1 METII
6 QPTDHVLLVGDS
18 NLTTSVAVCLLKA
31 GHKVDVH
38 TDDHQSF
45 SRLFR
50 LHVTSEEENTRKCV
64 NVKNL
69 QFYPE
74 LPLNSNYSLVIALT
88 SENLRIK
95 QEWIKRLESLVL
107 KSTIIAINIESIALD
122 ELLTVS
128 SNTSNLLGLNWTDPA
143 HTTFFLEIIE
153 GESSSLA
160 KDFCFFTKL
169 FWGKDP
175 YIVKNTGIRSRLISA
190 MAREASYLID
200 NGYATVEDIDRACR
214 NDAGYYLPF
223 SGNCRYMDLMG
234 TYAYGMVMK
243 DLNPELAN
251 GQELPDFFKNIL
263 DAGGQGMK
271 NKQGFYSYSEEAVE
285 NWEITMEEFSYQIQA
300 LIEKYP
306 FNYKKT
312 IL

>member
-6 QPTDHVLLVGDS
+6 QPTDNVLLVGDS

-31 GHKVDVH
+31 GHRVDVH
-38 TDDHQSF
+38 TDDHESF
-45 SRLFR
+45 SRLFT
-50 LHVTSEEENTRKCV
+50 LHIRSEEENAGKSV
-64 NVKNL
+64 NVENL
-69 QFYPE
+69 RFCQE
-74 LPLNSNYSLVIALT
+74 LPLNSNYQLVIALT
-88 SENLRIK
+88 SENLKIK
-95 QEWIKRLESLVL
+95 REWIKRLENVVL
-107 KSTIIAINIESIALD
+107 SNTIIAINIESIELD
-122 ELLTVS
+122 ELLSVS
-128 SNTSNLLGLNWTDPA
+128 SNASNLLGLNWTDPA

-160 KDFCFFTKL
+160 QDFCFFTKS

-190 MAREASYLID
+190 MAREASYLVD

-243 DLNPELAN
+243 DLNPELAKD
-251 GQELPDFFKNIL
+251 QELPEFFKKIL
-263 DAGGQGMK
+263 DGGGQGMK
-271 NKQGFYSYSEEAVE
+271 NGQGFYSYSEEAVE
-285 NWEITMEEFSYQIQA
+285 NWEKTMEEFSYQIQA

-306 FNYKKT
+306 FNYKKS